1 MTEITVRAADSSL
14 AMEEIQKKLGDNAFI
29 ISTRKTGGQIEI
41 VATDDDAAL
50 AKKDKPFL
58 LAGDYRINSF
68 SSILDGKISASSEQ
82 PADNVSNEMGANKQI
97 DHLISQLLQ
106 LKRVNSESQKIALKD
121 DPFKKLRLM
130 GFSKQVVESVQQTA
144 VSDDTEEL
152 IKKIS
157 KTFVSG
163 KNKHF
168 DESDVFI
175 VVGQKNSGK
184 SVFAQKFCSMMQ
196 DKNENCSIS
205 QTDDKNSKKL
215 FKVAKDLLN
224 TDANALIIEKT
235 NGNLDLD
242 FLFLELKKIK
252 SDVKISVVNTVAVG
266 SSYEFLMKSIDPDLH
281 QNQFV
286 AFTKLDLCD
295 ISVPEISAILELDL
309 KCLFFSGMDQVDDGL
324 YFAKISQIEAF
335 LTKKIIE
342 KAS

>member
-196 DKNENCSIS
+196 DKNKNRLIV
-205 QTDDKNSKKL
+205 QIDDKNSKKL
-215 FKVAKDLLN
+215 LKVAKDSLN
-224 TDANALIIEKT
+224 TDANRLIIEKT

-281 QNQFV
+281 QNQFI

-309 KCLFFSGMDQVDDGL
+309 KCLFFSGIDQVDDGL
-324 YFAKISQIEAF
+324 YFAKLAQIESF

>member
-50 AKKDKPFL
+50 SKKDKPFL
-58 LAGDYRINSF
+58 LAGDYKINSF
-68 SSILDGKISASSEQ
+68 SSILDGKISASSEE
-82 PADNVSNEMGANKQI
+82 PADNASNEMGANKQI

-106 LKRVNSESQKIALKD
+106 LKRVNSETQKIALKD
-121 DPFKKLRLM
+121 DSYKKLRLM
-130 GFSKQVVESVQQTA
+130 GFSKQVVESLQQTA
-144 VSDDTEEL
+144 VSDEIEEL

-184 SVFAQKFCSMMQ
+184 SVFAEKFCSMMQ

-205 QTDDKNSKKL
+205 QIDDKNSKKL
-215 FKVAKDLLN
+215 FKVAKDSLN
-224 TDANALIIEKT
+224 TDANGLIIEKT
-235 NGNLDLD
+235 YGNLDLD

-252 SDVKISVVNTVAVG
+252 SDVKISLVNTVAVG

-309 KCLFFSGMDQVDDGL
+309 KCLFFSGIDQVDDGL

>member
-205 QTDDKNSKKL
+205 LTDDKNSKKL

-235 NGNLDLD
+235 NGNLELD

>member
-82 PADNVSNEMGANKQI
+82 PADSVSNEMGANKQI
-97 DHLISQLLQ
+97 DHLILQLLQ

-152 IKKIS
+152 IKNNFYNICQW
-157 KTFVSG
+157 
-163 KNKHF
+163 
-168 DESDVFI
+168 
-175 VVGQKNSGK
+175 QK
-184 SVFAQKFCSMMQ
+184 
-196 DKNENCSIS
+196 
-205 QTDDKNSKKL
+205 
-215 FKVAKDLLN
+215 
-224 TDANALIIEKT
+224 
-235 NGNLDLD
+235 
-242 FLFLELKKIK
+242 
-252 SDVKISVVNTVAVG
+252 
-266 SSYEFLMKSIDPDLH
+266 
-281 QNQFV
+281 
-286 AFTKLDLCD
+286 
-295 ISVPEISAILELDL
+295 
-309 KCLFFSGMDQVDDGL
+309 
-324 YFAKISQIEAF
+324 
-335 LTKKIIE
+335 
-342 KAS
+342 

>member
-196 DKNENCSIS
+196 DKNENCFIS
-205 QTDDKNSKKL
+205 LTDDKNSKKL
-215 FKVAKDLLN
+215 FKVAKDSLN
-224 TDANALIIEKT
+224 TDSNRLIIEKT

-252 SDVKISVVNTVAVG
+252 SDVKISVLNTVAVG

>member
-14 AMEEIQKKLGDNAFI
+14 AMEEIQKKLGDDAFI

-41 VATDDDAAL
+41 VATDDNAAL
-50 AKKDKPFL
+50 SKKEKPLL
-58 LAGDYRINSF
+58 LAGDYRVNSF
-68 SSILDGKISASSEQ
+68 SSILDGKISASAEQ
-82 PADNVSNEMGANKQI
+82 PAENVSNEMDANKQI

-106 LKRVNSESQKIALKD
+106 LKRVNSESQKITQKED
-121 DPFKKLRLM
+121 SFTKLRLM
-130 GFSKQVVESVQQTA
+130 GFSKQVVENLQQTA
-144 VSDDTEEL
+144 VSDEIEEL

-184 SVFAQKFCSMMQ
+184 SVFAQKFCTMMQ
-196 DKNENCSIS
+196 DKNEN
-205 QTDDKNSKKL
+205 QTFLQIDDKNSKKL
-215 FKVAKDLLN
+215 FKVAKDSLN
-224 TDANALIIEKT
+224 TDSNKLIIEKA

-242 FLFLELKKIK
+242 FLFLELKKIQ
-252 SDVKISVVNTVAVG
+252 SDVKISVLNTVAVG

-281 QNQFV
+281 QNQFI

-295 ISVPEISAILELDL
+295 ISIPEISAILELDL
-309 KCLFFSGMDQVDDGL
+309 KCLFFSGIDQVDDGL
-324 YFAKISQIEAF
+324 YFAKLAQIESF